1 MGERAAERPGL
12 FMLYAASDALLCSAA
27 ALEPHAA
34 ALRAA
39 QAEEGIV
46 GADVALDGRLA
57 G

>member
-12 FMLYAASDALLCSAA
+12 FMRYAASEAVLCSAA